1 MKRWKTGEVAELIN
15 VSKRTLQNWLHSEKI
30 TRPQKDENGYYIWTE
45 PDIKTAQSYLQRL
58 KATTRYR
65 VRGHDR

>member
-15 VSKRTLQNWLHSEKI
+15 VTKRTLQNWLVLKKI
-30 TRPQKDENGYYIWTE
+30 PQPQKDGNGYYIWTE
-45 PDIKTAQSYLQRL
+45 MDIKAAQSYLQRL

-65 VRGHDR
+65 IRGQDR

>member
-15 VSKRTLQNWLHSEKI
+15 VTKRTLQNWLVMQKI
-30 TRPQKDENGYYIWTE
+30 PRPQKDGNGYYIWTE
-45 PDIKTAQSYLQRL
+45 MDIKAAQSYLQRL

-65 VRGHDR
+65 IRGQDR